1 MAGPDETR
9 AIAHS
14 WVEAYN
20 GKDYDRM
27 GELLAPDMILE
38 DVGMGLVLEGGQT
51 FVDGIKEVAETAAPD
66 RRLTFNTVYADGET
80 LICEGSWS
88 GTFLVEKWGNPPGTK
103 HTHRSCTVLKTR
115 DGQIIRFTDY
125 TCADTSEPAAA
136 ASEER

>member
-38 DVGMGLVLEGGQT
+38 DVGMGLVLEGRQHRRWDQGGRR
-51 FVDGIKEVAETAAPD
+51 DGTPD
-66 RRLTFNTVYADGET
+66 RRLTFNTGMSTARRSSAREAGPAHSSSRSGET
-80 LICEGSWS
+80 HPAPS
-88 GTFLVEKWGNPPGTK
+88 TP
-103 HTHRSCTVLKTR
+103 TVR
-115 DGQIIRFTDY
+115 APYSR
-125 TCADTSEPAAA
+125 PATA
-136 ASEER
+136 R